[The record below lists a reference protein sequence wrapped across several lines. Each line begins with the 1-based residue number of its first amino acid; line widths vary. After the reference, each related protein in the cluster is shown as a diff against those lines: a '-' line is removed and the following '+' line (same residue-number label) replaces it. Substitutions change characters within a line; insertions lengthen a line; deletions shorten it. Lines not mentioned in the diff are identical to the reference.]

1 MKKKLAIIGAG
12 IAGLTLANFIK
23 KHSEHEFMV
32 YEREESLSLDEGYG
46 IQLATNSIKILN
58 QINFNKISN
67 EKKFNPSFLDFY
79 DIQNKKIC
87 DLNLTKFNTS
97 ETKYTTLQRSTL
109 IEYLKEDIYTQHL
122 RFGKKIKEVS
132 ELKEKILIKF
142 DDNTND
148 LVDYVIAADG
158 IFSNTRSFFEKKKN
172 TPKFKKALAVRV
184 ILKSKLDLNINEQNI
199 SLMMGGN
206 THIVFYP
213 INKKKELNM
222 VCIIRSKKYDPDN
235 IKSLVEEAVL
245 KQNPSLKKL
254 FDNDIKSWPLY
265 FTPNILPSTNKKV
278 FYIGDAFNGFLPTMA
293 QGAGQS
299 IESAHE
305 IFTLL
310 QKNKLN
316 KNNTYFE
323 VRSKRAKIIRKR
335 SNFNFFAFHF
345 SSSIMQKI
353 RNIFLKFLV
362 KRKTFIRGY
371 LGKVYKN

>member
-23 KHSEHEFMV
+23 KHSDHDFMV

-58 QINFNKISN
+58 EIDFNKISN

-235 IKSLVEEAVL
+235 IKSLVEEVVL

-310 QKNKLN
+310 QKGKLD
-316 KNNTYFE
+316 KNNKYFE
-323 VRSKRAKIIRKR
+323 ERSKRAKIVRKR

>member
-12 IAGLTLANFIK
+12 IAGLTLANLIK
-23 KHSEHEFMV
+23 KHSDHEFMV
-32 YEREESLSLDEGYG
+32 YEKKESLDFDAGYG

-58 QINFNKISN
+58 QINFNKISD
-67 EKKFNPSFLDFY
+67 EKLFHPNILDFY
-79 DIQNKKIC
+79 NIQNEKIC
-87 DLNLTKFNTS
+87 DLDLTKFNTS

-109 IEYLKEDIYTQHL
+109 IEYLKDDIYTQHL
-122 RFGKKIKEVS
+122 RLGKKIKAVA

-148 LVDYVIAADG
+148 LVDYVIVADG

-172 TPKFKKALAVRV
+172 ETKFKKALAFRA
-184 ILKSKLDLNINEQNI
+184 ILKSKSDLNINEQNI
-199 SLMMGGN
+199 SLMLGSN
-206 THIVFYP
+206 CHIVLYP

-222 VCIIRSKKYDPDN
+222 VCVIRSKKNYIEDN
-235 IKSLVEEAVL
+235 KSLIETIVL
-245 KQNPSLKKL
+245 KQNYTLKKI
-254 FDNDIKSWPLY
+254 FDDEIKSWPLY
-265 FTPNILPSTNKKV
+265 FNSKILPSSNKKV
-278 FYIGDAFNGFLPTMA
+278 FYIGDAFNGFLPTLA

-299 IESAHE
+299 IESAHA
-305 IFTLL
+305 IFNLL
-310 QKNKLN
+310 KEGKLEN
-316 KNNTYFE
+316 DNTYFE
-323 VRSKRAKIIRKR
+323 ERSQRAKIIRRR

-362 KRKTFIRGY
+362 KRKTFVEAY

>member
-23 KHSEHEFMV
+23 KHSDHDFMV

-46 IQLATNSIKILN
+46 IQLAANSIKILN
-58 QINFNKISN
+58 EIDFNKISN

-172 TPKFKKALAVRV
+172 IPKFKKALAVRV

-235 IKSLVEEAVL
+235 IKSLVEEVVL

-278 FYIGDAFNGFLPTMA
+278 FYIGDAFNGFLPTLA

-299 IESAHE
+299 IESAYE

-310 QKNKLN
+310 QKGKLD

-323 VRSKRAKIIRKR
+323 ERSRRAKIVRKR
-335 SNFNFFAFHF
+335 SNFNFFTFHF